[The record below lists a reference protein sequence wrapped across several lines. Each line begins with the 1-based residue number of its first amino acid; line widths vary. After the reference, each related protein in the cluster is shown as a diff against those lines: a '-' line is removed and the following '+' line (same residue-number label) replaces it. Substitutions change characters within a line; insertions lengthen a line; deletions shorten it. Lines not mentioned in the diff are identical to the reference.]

1 MAGYHDEQE
10 NINTAKHIW
19 HSGGK
24 WVAAVLVAGALGYVG
39 YVAYKGRVHQGSA
52 QAAQLAAQ
60 VKGDAAKLAALQQ
73 QFPKDTAT
81 TQASLQTAA
90 ALFQAGKLD
99 DAAKAY
105 LWVVANDKKPVF
117 QAAEMQ
123 NLANVYIQQ
132 KKYDDALKTLAMPV
146 SEPYQP
152 LINETKGDVFA
163 AQGKAKEAG
172 EAYKLALDKL
182 PENSGNRQFI
192 RMKMSQ
198 L

>member
-90 ALFQAGKLD
+90 A
-99 DAAKAY
+99 
-105 LWVVANDKKPVF
+105 
-117 QAAEMQ
+117 
-123 NLANVYIQQ
+123 
-132 KKYDDALKTLAMPV
+132 
-146 SEPYQP
+146 
-152 LINETKGDVFA
+152 
-163 AQGKAKEAG
+163 
-172 EAYKLALDKL
+172 
-182 PENSGNRQFI
+182 
-192 RMKMSQ
+192 
-198 L
+198 

>member
-81 TQASLQTAA
+81 TQARCARRKA
-90 ALFQAGKLD
+90 KLKRR
-99 DAAKAY
+99 ARRIN
-105 LWVVANDKKPVF
+105 WRWINC
-117 QAAEMQ
+117 
-123 NLANVYIQQ
+123 
-132 KKYDDALKTLAMPV
+132 LKTRATGSL
-146 SEPYQP
+146 
-152 LINETKGDVFA
+152 
-163 AQGKAKEAG
+163 
-172 EAYKLALDKL
+172 
-182 PENSGNRQFI
+182 SG
-192 RMKMSQ
+192 
-198 L
+198 